1 MTLTILFGKIN
12 SIDMNLYD
20 IKKKAL
26 VETIIS
32 IILFNRYI
40 IMLYLSPLL
49 KVIVTSQTIL
59 LVFDKI
65 SYNTYSQ
72 R

>member
-20 IKKKAL
+20 VKKKAL

-49 KVIVTSQTIL
+49 KVIVTSQTVL